1 MTDEIESVAPGELPP
16 SETGLPTPEPEQP
29 EQNEQ
34 GERSE
39 RSQLTA
45 WMQSKPV
52 LAVMMLVVGLML
64 GYYGRP
70 MIEQATATPVPVA
83 AVPAPQPLPQQQS
96 ELMPYLI
103 KQTRHFRGS
112 PEAPITLIEFADYQ
126 CPFCGL
132 HHTTT
137 EPQIEQA
144 YITTGQVRV
153 GYMHFAFL
161 GEESVWAAAASECAA
176 DQSKFWEYHDV
187 LFNSQNGENRGAFT
201 KDNLKGF
208 AANLGLNTKSF
219 NECLDSGKYE
229 SFVLSQTQALQ
240 SLGVQSTPTFVLN
253 GQPLVGAQEFS
264 AFQQIVEPLIG
275 N

>member
-1 MTDEIESVAPGELPP
+1 MTDETESAAPGELTPTD
-16 SETGLPTPEPEQP
+16 SGLPSPEPI
-29 EQNEQ
+29 Q
-34 GERSE
+34 GEQSQRSE

-52 LAVMMLVVGLML
+52 LAITMLVVGLL
-64 GYYGRP
+64 VGYYGRP
-70 MIEQATATPVPVA
+70 MMEQVTATPTTVA
-83 AVPAPQPLPQQQS
+83 AVPEPQPLPQQQA

-112 PEAPITLIEFADYQ
+112 PEAPVTLIEFADYQ

-132 HHTTT
+132 HHTAT
-137 EPQIEQA
+137 EPQIDQA
-144 YITTGQVRV
+144 YVASGQVRV

-161 GEESVWAAAASECAA
+161 GDESVWAGEASECAA

-187 LFNSQNGENRGAFT
+187 LFQNQNGENQGAFN
-201 KDNLKGF
+201 KDKLKGF
-208 AANLGLNTKSF
+208 AASIGLNTQSF
-219 NECLDSGKYE
+219 NNCLDTGKYT
-229 SFVLSQTQALQ
+229 SFVMAQTQALQ

-253 GQPLVGAQEFS
+253 GQALLGAQEFD
-264 AFQQIVEPLIG
+264 AFLKLIDPIIG